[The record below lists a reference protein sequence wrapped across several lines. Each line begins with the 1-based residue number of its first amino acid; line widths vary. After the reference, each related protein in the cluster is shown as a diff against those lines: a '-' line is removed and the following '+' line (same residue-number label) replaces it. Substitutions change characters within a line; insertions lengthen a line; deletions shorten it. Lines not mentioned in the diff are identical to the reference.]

1 MVFVVFIQNV
11 AEISFSNSS
20 PATSAFSSFSF
31 FSMAAYWWWEI
42 RYLLSVSSQ
51 DDSKSVS
58 ELHSSFLGWQC
69 GFSEYHW
76 DHLQVLQDNQLS
88 ISLLSMGLHDYIFII

>member
-1 MVFVVFIQNV
+1 
-11 AEISFSNSS
+11 
-20 PATSAFSSFSF
+20 
-31 FSMAAYWWWEI
+31 MAAIGDEKSDV
-42 RYLLSVSSQ
+42 LLSVSSQ

-58 ELHSSFLGWQC
+58 ELHSSFFRMTVWLSQ
-69 GFSEYHW
+69 SYHW